1 MSNIRLLRSAVQV
14 QRAWL
19 DREALRIAAGVHGA
33 SKDSVRTRVIVGHI
47 SAGLAAEAAS
57 ADADAAVEYIDA
69 RLHQIA
75 ALRQSPPPPLG
86 GERWA

>member
-1 MSNIRLLRSAVQV
+1 MSNIRLLRSAVET

-33 SKDSVRTRVIVGHI
+33 SKDNVRTRVMVGHI
-47 SAGLAAEAAS
+47 SIGMDAEIAC

-69 RLHQIA
+69 RLRQIA
-75 ALRQSPPPPLG
+75 ALRLSPPPSLEG
-86 GERWA
+86 ARWA